1 MKGAMETV
9 GLCLEALDVLFF
21 RDGRPFMDG
30 TEQMLSGL
38 PLPQTLAGAICTA
51 LMQAA
56 GCDFGRLR
64 HALEE
69 GKPFAKAVCE
79 ACSAEAHWIGAL
91 AVRGPWLARW
101 DKNPATPCE
110 VLVPAPATL
119 HRAKG
124 KAGGQQLF
132 ALAPLQEELPG
143 WHPVPEEQ
151 RRPLWLKEAVV
162 TEPVEGYL
170 TPAGLT
176 HFLEGKPVPATEIVP
191 AGDLFGLDYRIG
203 IGISPER
210 LVSEESQ
217 IYGRGFLALKE
228 GVFLYAE
235 VCLPD
240 DAPAGA
246 LDKLTTL
253 AFGGESRHVLCHRL
267 ERPFAWPSKVPSTE
281 GQKPLVLLT
290 TPGVFE
296 HGWKPKAFTGRL
308 TAAAVSGS
316 VAFSGWDL
324 ARGGPKPTRFA
335 VPAGS
340 VYFLDDLPGN
350 MPSLLAETDDD
361 RRQGWGCYVTGVWK
375 YV

>member
-170 TPAGLT
+170 TPAGLS
-176 HFLEGKPVPATEIVP
+176 HFLEGKPVSATEVVP

-217 IYGRGFLALKE
+217 IYGRGFLALKH

-246 LDKLTTL
+246 LDTLTTL

-267 ERPFAWPSKVPSTE
+267 KEPFAWPSKVPSTE

-290 TPGVFE
+290 TPCVFA
-296 HGWKPKAFTGRL
+296 HGWKPEAFTGCL

-340 VYFLDDLPGN
+340 VYFLNDPLGQGP
-350 MPSLLAETDDD
+350 PSLAETDDD

>member
-1 MKGAMETV
+1 MNGAMKTV

-38 PLPQTLAGAICTA
+38 PLPQTLAGAVCTA
-51 LMQAA
+51 LLQTA
-56 GCDFGRLR
+56 GCDFDRLR
-64 HALEE
+64 HALEA
-69 GKPFAKAVCE
+69 GKAFAEAVRK

-101 DKNPATPCE
+101 NKNPVVPCE

-124 KAGGQQLF
+124 KTSGQPLF
-132 ALAPLQEELPG
+132 ALAPLREELPG
-143 WHPVPEEQ
+143 WLPVPEEQ
-151 RRPLWLKEAVV
+151 QRPLWLKASVI

-170 TPAGLT
+170 TPAGLS
-176 HFLEGKPVPATEIVP
+176 HFLKGKPVPATEIVP
-191 AGDLFGLDYRIG
+191 ACDLFGLDYRIG

-217 IYGRGFLALKE
+217 IYGRGFLALKQ

-240 DAPAGA
+240 DAPVDE
-246 LDKLTTL
+246 LDALTTL

-267 ERPFAWPSKVPSTE
+267 KEPFAWPREVPSTGE
-281 GQKPLVLLT
+281 QKPLVLLT
-290 TPGVFE
+290 TPCVFE
-296 HGWKPKAFTGRL
+296 HGWKPKSLAGRL

-340 VYFLDDLPGN
+340 VYFLDDLPDDA
-350 MPSLLAETDDD
+350 PSLLAETEDD
-361 RRQGWGCYVTGVWK
+361 RRQGWGCYVRGVWN

>member
-1 MKGAMETV
+1 
-9 GLCLEALDVLFF
+9 
-21 RDGRPFMDG
+21 
-30 TEQMLSGL
+30 
-38 PLPQTLAGAICTA
+38 
-51 LMQAA
+51 
-56 GCDFGRLR
+56 
-64 HALEE
+64 
-69 GKPFAKAVCE
+69 
-79 ACSAEAHWIGAL
+79 
-91 AVRGPWLARW
+91 
-101 DKNPATPCE
+101 

-176 HFLEGKPVPATEIVP
+176 HFLEGKPVSATEVVP
-191 AGDLFGLDYRIG
+191 AG
-203 IGISPER
+203 ER

-217 IYGRGFLALKE
+217 IYGRGFLALKH

-246 LDKLTTL
+246 LDTLTTL

-340 VYFLDDLPGN
+340 VYFLNDPLGQGP
-350 MPSLLAETDDD
+350 PSLAETDDD

>member
-1 MKGAMETV
+1 MKTV

-56 GCDFGRLR
+56 SCDFGRLR

-69 GKPFAKAVCE
+69 GKPFAEAVRE

-170 TPAGLT
+170 TPAGLF
-176 HFLEGKPVPATEIVP
+176 HFLEGKPVSATEVVP

-217 IYGRGFLALKE
+217 IYGRGFLALKQ

-246 LDKLTTL
+246 LDTLTTL

-267 ERPFAWPSKVPSTE
+267 KEPFAWPREVPSTE

-290 TPGVFE
+290 TPCVFA
-296 HGWKPKAFTGRL
+296 HGWKPEAFTGRL
-308 TAAAVSGS
+308 AAAAVSGS

-340 VYFLDDLPGN
+340 VYFLNDPLGQGP
-350 MPSLLAETDDD
+350 PSLAETDDD
-361 RRQGWGCYVTGVWK
+361 RRQGWGCYVTGVWE

>member
-1 MKGAMETV
+1 MNGAMKTV

-56 GCDFGRLR
+56 GCDFDRLR
-64 HALEE
+64 QTLEA
-69 GKPFAKAVCE
+69 GKPFAEAVRE
-79 ACSAEAHWIGAL
+79 ACSAGAHWIGAL

-101 DKNPATPCE
+101 DKNPAVPCE

-124 KAGGQQLF
+124 KAGGQPLF
-132 ALAPLQEELPG
+132 ALAPLREELPG
-143 WHPVPEEQ
+143 WLPVPEKQ
-151 RRPLWLKEAVV
+151 WRPLWLKASVI

-170 TPAGLT
+170 TPAGLAR
-176 HFLEGKPVPATEIVP
+176 FLKGESVPVTEIVP

-217 IYGRGFLALKE
+217 IYGRGFLALKQ

-235 VCLPD
+235 VCLPE

-246 LDKLTTL
+246 LDPLTTL

-267 ERPFAWPSKVPSTE
+267 REPFAWPHEVPSKE
-281 GQKPLVLLT
+281 QKPLVLLT
-290 TPGVFE
+290 TPCVFE
-296 HGWKPKAFTGRL
+296 HGWKPKALAGRL

-340 VYFLDDLPGN
+340 VYFLDDLPDGAL
-350 MPSLLAETDDD
+350 SLLAETEDD
-361 RRQGWGCYVTGVWK
+361 RRQGWGCYVTGVWN